1 MLQLTVAGNLGR
13 DAEYKETQSGKPLCS
28 FAVAASVGFGENKQT
43 YWVDVT
49 NWGQGAKG
57 LAGILVKGSKVA
69 VTGELTTR
77 EHNGKTYL
85 QCRADKV
92 TVLGTPQGGRVADGS
107 QGSPTNAPV
116 QEIDDEIPFLR
127 MGGHEL

>member
-1 MLQLTVAGNLGR
+1 MLQITIAGNLGR
-13 DAEYKETQSGKPLCS
+13 DAEYKETQSGKSLCA
-28 FAVAASVGFGENKQT
+28 FAVAASVGYGENKQT
-43 YWVDVT
+43 YWVDVS

-92 TVLGTPQGGRVADGS
+92 TILGTPQREPDGS
-107 QGSPTNAPV
+107 RGAP
-116 QEIDDEIPFLR
+116 IPPADDDLSDDIPFVR